1 MSRSQ
6 NPKPHLSETT
16 MSKIRELHQ
25 AGQSAWLDFIHRG
38 MLDSGELK
46 DTIAA
51 DGLMGITS
59 NPSIFEKSITSG
71 NDYDASIAKLIQE
84 KPDMSMYELFNNLA
98 VNDIRDAADEFK
110 KVYEDTNK
118 VDGYVSIEVSPEL
131 AHDAEGTVKEALE
144 LYSWIDRSNIMI
156 KVPGTPAGLEAI
168 EKLISEGVSVNV
180 TLLFS
185 VQRYKEVVQAHIKG
199 LKTRLAAG
207 KSIEGIGSVASFF
220 ISRVDAAV
228 DPQLEAAGNT
238 DLQGEI
244 AIANAQLSY
253 QYFEEVYNGA
263 EFAELKAA
271 GAQVQRLLWAST
283 STKNPEYSDVLYVD
297 ELIAPD
303 TVNTI
308 PPATY
313 DAFKDHGTVEQTL
326 KDGIKEAAG
335 KVETAKGLGIDIDA
349 ITDKLEADGIVAFQ
363 ESFRNLL
370 DSLQQKVES
379 L

>member
-1 MSRSQ
+1 
-6 NPKPHLSETT
+6 

-25 AGQSAWLDFIHRG
+25 AGQSAWLDYIHRG

-46 DTIAA
+46 GIIEE

-71 NDYDASIAKLIQE
+71 NDYDVSIAGLI
-84 KPDMSMYELFNNLA
+84 KDKADMSMYELFNNLA

-110 KVYEDTNK
+110 KVYEDSNK

-144 LYSWIDRSNIMI
+144 LHSWIGRPNIMI
-156 KVPGTPAGLEAI
+156 KVPGTTAGLVAI
-168 EKLISEGVSVNV
+168 EKLIAEGISVNV

-199 LKTRLAAG
+199 LKARMAAG
-207 KSIEGIGSVASFF
+207 KPVEGIGSVASFF

-228 DPQLEAAGNT
+228 DPLLEAAGNT
-238 DLQGEI
+238 ELQGKI
-244 AIANAQLSY
+244 AIANAQISY

-297 ELIAPD
+297 QLIAPD

-313 DAFKDHGTVEQTL
+313 DAFKDHGTIAQTL
-326 KDGIKEAAG
+326 KVGIDEAVS
-335 KVETAKGLGIDIDA
+335 KVATLKDLGVDIDA